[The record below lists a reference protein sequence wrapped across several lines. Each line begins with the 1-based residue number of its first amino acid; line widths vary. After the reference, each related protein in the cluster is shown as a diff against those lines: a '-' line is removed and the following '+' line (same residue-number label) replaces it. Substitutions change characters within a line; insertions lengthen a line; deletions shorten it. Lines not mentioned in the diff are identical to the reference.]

1 MANILQKN
9 NKDQVFDNGT
19 IKIHDNLLA
28 TSTGIVQVANVSR
41 VYVSKLPQ
49 ESYFKGIVILLI
61 GVLICSN
68 NGGMPLGL
76 IVTAI
81 GGFLVYAAYQNNA
94 NNKYGLFIE
103 MNSGSSLIFPSGET
117 KFLYDVA
124 NFLANIIEGKLHAQN
139 YSVTFTDNSIHDVNG
154 AVVTGGNIERMI
166 TRAGK

>member
-1 MANILQKN
+1 MANILQRN
-9 NKDQVFDNGT
+9 GKDQIFDNGT

-49 ESYFKGIVILLI
+49 ESYFRGIVVLLI
-61 GVLICSN
+61 GLLICSSRE
-68 NGGMPLGL
+68 GMPLGL
-76 IVTAI
+76 IVAAV
-81 GGFLVYAAYQNNA
+81 GGIMVYSAYQNNA

-103 MNSGSSLIFPSGET
+103 MNSGSSLIFPSGEM

-124 NFLANIIEGKLHAQN
+124 NFLANIIEGNLHAQN
-139 YSVTFTDNSIHDVNG
+139 YSITFTDNSIHDVNG